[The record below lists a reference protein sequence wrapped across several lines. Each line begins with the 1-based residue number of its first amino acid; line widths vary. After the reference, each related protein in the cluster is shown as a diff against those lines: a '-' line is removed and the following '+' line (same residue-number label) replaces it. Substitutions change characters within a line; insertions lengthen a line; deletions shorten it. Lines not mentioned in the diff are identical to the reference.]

1 MCKGP
6 SGKAMEAD
14 AGPGE
19 AGRVRAGRTLW
30 VGEDVRRAL

>member
-6 SGKAMEAD
+6 NGKAMEAD

-19 AGRVRAGRTLW
+19 AGRVRAGGTLW
-30 VGEDVRRAL
+30 WGEDVQRAL